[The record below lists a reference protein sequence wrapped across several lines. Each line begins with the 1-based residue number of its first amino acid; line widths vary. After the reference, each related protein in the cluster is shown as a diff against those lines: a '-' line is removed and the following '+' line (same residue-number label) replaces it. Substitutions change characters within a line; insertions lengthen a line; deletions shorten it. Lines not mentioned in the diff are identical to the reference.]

1 MTTDLKRFDNTEFGF
16 IRTLEEDG
24 KIYFVASDIAR
35 ALGYASPRD
44 AISRHCKGV
53 VKRDILTTGGKQSA
67 SMIPEGDMYRLV
79 THSKLKNA
87 EKFECWVFDEVLPGI
102 RENGL
107 YINTSELS
115 KELQAIFVI
124 DKKQKSMDRK
134 IENVSNDLKDFKE
147 NAPLFNVECDE
158 LQKALK
164 KKVTSLLGG
173 KNSIAYKNKPI
184 RTKVFID
191 VQHQIKRQFDVNS
204 YKAIKRRNFTK
215 AIEIIEAYTLPIAI
229 QEAIQEMDV

>member
-1 MTTDLKRFDNTEFGF
+1 
-16 IRTLEEDG
+16 
-24 KIYFVASDIAR
+24 
-35 ALGYASPRD
+35 
-44 AISRHCKGV
+44 
-53 VKRDILTTGGKQSA
+53 
-67 SMIPEGDMYRLV
+67 MIPEGDMYRLV